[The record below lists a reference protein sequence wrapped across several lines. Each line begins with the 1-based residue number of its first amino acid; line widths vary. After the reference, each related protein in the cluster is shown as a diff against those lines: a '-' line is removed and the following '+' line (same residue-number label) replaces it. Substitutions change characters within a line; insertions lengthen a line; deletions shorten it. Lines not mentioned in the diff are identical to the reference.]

1 VSKQIVE
8 EAVVHLGRN
17 YRNSYK
23 MKKIYLFF
31 LIMAISTYSFPQGS
45 NTLML
50 NLGSTS
56 FSGIMDKSAEM
67 GLNCAVSIN
76 RIHFDVS
83 SNLMNNNR
91 SLSLGVFNLGYVFP
105 VNPLVSIV
113 PVMGVGYS
121 NGNYAGSYNSD
132 ILHNGNNT
140 YYANLGFLC
149 NMKLGK
155 NIGIYT
161 GIGTFESFR
170 MGIVI
175 GGFSGKSQK
184 RSATSLL
191 ALK

>member
-1 VSKQIVE
+1 
-8 EAVVHLGRN
+8 
-17 YRNSYK
+17 
-23 MKKIYLFF
+23 MKKIVLFF
-31 LIMAISTYSFPQGS
+31 LIMAISTYSFPQET

-67 GLNCAVSIN
+67 GLNCAVSIH

-105 VNPLVSIV
+105 INPLVSIV

-121 NGNYAGSYNSD
+121 NGDYAGSYHSD
-132 ILHNGNNT
+132 ILHNSNGT
-140 YYANLGFLC
+140 YYANLGFMC

-170 MGIVI
+170 MGIII
-175 GGFSGKSQK
+175 GGFSGKRLKQP
-184 RSATSLL
+184 AALLL
-191 ALK
+191 ALKDNANE

>member
-1 VSKQIVE
+1 
-8 EAVVHLGRN
+8 
-17 YRNSYK
+17 
-23 MKKIYLFF
+23 MKKIVLF
-31 LIMAISTYSFPQGS
+31 LLVMAISTYSFAQET

-67 GLNCAVSIN
+67 GLNCAVSIH
-76 RIHFDVS
+76 RIHLDVS

-105 VNPLVSIV
+105 INPLVSIV

-121 NGNYAGSYNSD
+121 NGDYAGSYHSD
-132 ILHNGNNT
+132 ILHNGNST
-140 YYANLGFLC
+140 YYANLGFMC

-155 NIGIYT
+155 NIGLYT

-170 MGIVI
+170 MGIII
-175 GGFSGKSQK
+175 GGFSGKRLKQ
-184 RSATSLL
+184 SAALLL
-191 ALK
+191 ACKGNATE